1 MSKDIVVET
10 DLDAPPE
17 KVWRA
22 LTEPE
27 FLATWLAA
35 NDVTPQ
41 EGARFS
47 IAAMP
52 ETGPVEC
59 EVIEADPPHEF
70 RIRWRGGE
78 AATGV
83 PSSEVA
89 FTLAPNAA
97 GGTFLRVVHS
107 GLQTLVGAPAND
119 AQPVMTMRMAA

>member
-1 MSKDIVVET
+1 MSEDIVVET

-27 FLATWLAA
+27 FLSTWLAA

-59 EVIEADPPHEF
+59 EVLEADPPHEF
-70 RIRWRGGE
+70 RVRWRGGE
-78 AATGV
+78 AMPGDR
-83 PSSEVA
+83 SSEVA
-89 FTLAPNAA
+89 FTLAPNAT

-107 GLQTLVGAPAND
+107 GVRSLTINPAND
-119 AQPVMTMRMAA
+119 AQPVTAMRMAA